1 MSMKKKLSK
10 WKGLN
15 GLTAHG
21 RTIVANFL
29 IFSQLRYWA
38 QLMVIPEKIMRWI
51 DKDAQALL
59 WNKDI
64 QFEEGERGTEKI
76 NKRFMKQGTEYNSKQ
91 DLGLGLLHWR
101 DHIKAIQAR
110 ALLNYAEGSR
120 GDWKLVL
127 DQ

>member
-1 MSMKKKLSK
+1 MGNIHRCAHSIGQKSVENISREKNLSMKKKLSR

-64 QFEEGERGTEKI
+64 QFEEGERGTEKT
-76 NKRFMKQGTEYNSKQ
+76 NNRFMRQGTEYNSKQ
-91 DLGLGLLHWR
+91 DLG
-101 DHIKAIQAR
+101 
-110 ALLNYAEGSR
+110 
-120 GDWKLVL
+120 
-127 DQ
+127 